1 MHKVSHPQ
9 GSRCQAKDL
18 PIFSPRAGPNFQFG
32 LSPENTALLSSCALK
47 VLPPKH
53 LGDPPPSLCLGINLR
68 FYALICWRKST
79 FSE

>member
-32 LSPENTALLSSCALK
+32 LSPENTALLSPCALK

-53 LGDPPPSLCLGINLR
+53 LGDPPPSLRLGINLT
-68 FYALICWRKST
+68 FSTLICWRKKY
-79 FSE
+79 F